1 MVEFEHSL
9 FKLLLLVAV
18 LSAKPP
24 GRKWLSLVIAG
35 GFLLAF
41 LPPAISVPVPWS
53 LVLGITIP
61 LLLWQNARRIIAAQW
76 QGRSK
81 DIVLWFISAVLFALL
96 LWEFKDLKVFGAALF
111 GLVASSM
118 VWSAAETDRTAS
130 IVSLIGPF
138 TLIFL
143 LAEVEPML
151 QSPNQYLGGIFSGLF
166 FGAVIA
172 VSAIYLTRKS
182 SPKARS
188 WITLGQ
194 IYLAYGIAYLVGVS
208 AVAASLASVIVYVAI
223 GLSLDFWPHTR
234 VQPTPLNTWPGFIF
248 VLALFLV
255 LGWQAHYPPSSRL
268 LLEVA
273 AGFVLSLA
281 IAWTGQQFNLSAFP
295 KDSPLWK
302 IGLRVSLL
310 LFPALLIWP
319 RQTIEQP
326 VQLAYAFGIAI
337 LLLVVVRLSLDFIFD
352 NK

>member
-1 MVEFEHSL
+1 MAEFEHSL

-24 GRKWLSLVIAG
+24 GRKWLLLVIAG

-41 LPPAISVPVPWS
+41 LPPATSVPVPWN
-53 LVLGITIP
+53 LILGITIP

-76 QGRSK
+76 QGRGK
-81 DIVLWFISAVLFALL
+81 DIILWFVSAGLFALL
-96 LWEFKDLKVFGAALF
+96 LWEFKDLKVFGATLF
-111 GLVASSM
+111 GLVAASM
-118 VWSAAETDRTAS
+118 IWSAAETDRSAS
-130 IVSLIGPF
+130 VVSLIGPF

-143 LAEVEPML
+143 IAEVEPMV
-151 QSPNQYLGGIFSGLF
+151 QSPNQYLGGIFSGLS

-172 VSAIYLTRKS
+172 LVAIYITRKT
-182 SPKARS
+182 PAKARD

-194 IYLAYGIAYLVGVS
+194 IYLAYGFAYLTGVS
-208 AVAASLASVIVYVAI
+208 AVAASLASVIVYVTI

-234 VQPTPLNTWPGFIF
+234 VKPTPLNTWPGFIF
-248 VLALFLV
+248 ILALFLL
-255 LGWQAHYPPSSRL
+255 LGWEAHYPLSSRL
-268 LLEVA
+268 LLEVV
-273 AGFVLSLA
+273 AGFILSLA
-281 IAWTGQQFNLSAFP
+281 IAWTGQQLNLKAFP

-319 RQTIEQP
+319 RQTIQQP
-326 VQLAYAFGIAI
+326 LQLAYAFGIAV
-337 LLLVVVRLSLDFIFD
+337 LLLVAVRLSLDYIFD

>member
-1 MVEFEHSL
+1 MIEFEHSL

-24 GRKWLSLVIAG
+24 GRKWLLPIIAA

-41 LPPAISVPVPWS
+41 LPPAIDAPMPWN
-53 LVLGITIP
+53 LILGLTIP

-76 QGRSK
+76 QGRWK
-81 DIVLWFISAVLFALL
+81 DMIIWFISAGLFALV
-96 LWEFKDLKVFGAALF
+96 LWEFKDLKVFGATLF
-111 GLVASSM
+111 GLVAASM
-118 VWSAAETDRTAS
+118 IWSATETERTPS

-151 QSPNQYLGGIFSGLF
+151 QSPDQYLGGIFSGLS

-172 VSAIYLTRKS
+172 MVAIYLTRKS
-182 SPKARS
+182 PPKARS

-194 IYLAYGIAYLVGVS
+194 IYLAYGFSYLAGVS

-223 GLSLDFWPHTR
+223 GLYMDFWPHTR
-234 VQPTPLNTWPGFIF
+234 VKPTPLNTWPGFVF
-248 VLALFLV
+248 VLVLFLL
-255 LGWQAHYPPSSRL
+255 LGWEAHYPLSSRL

-273 AGFVLSLA
+273 AGTVLSLV
-281 IAWTGQQFNLSAFP
+281 IAWTGQQLNLSAFP
-295 KDSPLWK
+295 KDCPLWR

-319 RQTIEQP
+319 RQTVQQP
-326 VQLAYAFGIAI
+326 MLLAYAFGTTI
-337 LLLVVVRLSLDFIFD
+337 LLLVVVRLSLDFVFD
-352 NK
+352 NS